1 MATIIENIQT
11 LQSIKTDIKDAI
23 ISKGGSVTD
32 AFGGYAQ
39 AIKDLPSGGAGD
51 ESFAKG
57 MITGVFPGDYSNI
70 IYNSSYTNVR
80 DFAFYSTNLKS
91 VSFPNLS

>member
-39 AIKDLPSGGAGD
+39 AIKDLPSGGGDD

-70 IYNSSYTNVR
+70 IYEKYRVKIKTITIEEYKNL
-80 DFAFYSTNLKS
+80 AYS
-91 VSFPNLS
+91 F